1 MNLQDTFNNEIAPK
15 LMNDL
20 GIKNIMAVP
29 RLKKVV
35 INMGVGEAAIDKK
48 YLESAKSDLTAI
60 AGQQAIITYARKS
73 VASFKIRE
81 GWPMGCKATLRGK
94 RMYDFIER
102 LINVAIPRERDFRG
116 LNPKSFDEQG
126 NYSMGIKEQIIFPE
140 INYDNIDKIRGM
152 DICINISANNKTD
165 AKALLQALN
174 FPFRSW
180 IMTRKSIVA
189 RQKKREKIVAKFK
202 NKREQLKS
210 IFQNMNNSYD
220 DRMAAY
226 QKFQNLPRNA
236 SPSRLVRRCSITGR
250 PHAVY
255 RKFGLSRIK
264 LREAAMRGEIPG
276 LTKSSW

>member
-1 MNLQDTFNNEIAPK
+1 MDLQDTYNNEIAPK
-15 LMNDL
+15 LMSDL
-20 GIKNIMAVP
+20 GINNIMAVP

-94 RMYDFIER
+94 RMFDFIER
-102 LINVAIPRERDFRG
+102 LVNVAIPRERDFRG

-126 NYSMGIKEQIIFPE
+126 NYNLGIKEQIIFPE

-165 AKALLQALN
+165 ALALLQALN
-174 FPFRSW
+174 FPFR
-180 IMTRKSIVA
+180 
-189 RQKKREKIVAKFK
+189 
-202 NKREQLKS
+202 N
-210 IFQNMNNSYD
+210 
-220 DRMAAY
+220 
-226 QKFQNLPRNA
+226 
-236 SPSRLVRRCSITGR
+236 
-250 PHAVY
+250 
-255 RKFGLSRIK
+255 
-264 LREAAMRGEIPG
+264 
-276 LTKSSW
+276 

>member
-15 LMNDL
+15 LMSDL

-174 FPFRSW
+174 FPFRS
-180 IMTRKSIVA
+180 
-189 RQKKREKIVAKFK
+189 
-202 NKREQLKS
+202 
-210 IFQNMNNSYD
+210 
-220 DRMAAY
+220 
-226 QKFQNLPRNA
+226 
-236 SPSRLVRRCSITGR
+236 
-250 PHAVY
+250 
-255 RKFGLSRIK
+255 
-264 LREAAMRGEIPG
+264 
-276 LTKSSW
+276 

>member
-15 LMNDL
+15 LMSDL

-152 DICINISANNKTD
+152 DICINLSANNKID

-174 FPFRSW
+174 FPFR
-180 IMTRKSIVA
+180 
-189 RQKKREKIVAKFK
+189 
-202 NKREQLKS
+202 N
-210 IFQNMNNSYD
+210 
-220 DRMAAY
+220 
-226 QKFQNLPRNA
+226 
-236 SPSRLVRRCSITGR
+236 
-250 PHAVY
+250 
-255 RKFGLSRIK
+255 
-264 LREAAMRGEIPG
+264 
-276 LTKSSW
+276 

>member
-1 MNLQDTFNNEIAPK
+1 MDLQDTYNNEIAPK

-20 GIKNIMAVP
+20 GINNIMAVP

-60 AGQQAIITYARKS
+60 AGQQAIVTYARKS

-102 LINVAIPRERDFRG
+102 LVNVAIPRERDFRG

-126 NYSMGIKEQIIFPE
+126 NYSIGIKEQIIFPE

-174 FPFRSW
+174 FPFR
-180 IMTRKSIVA
+180 
-189 RQKKREKIVAKFK
+189 
-202 NKREQLKS
+202 N
-210 IFQNMNNSYD
+210 
-220 DRMAAY
+220 
-226 QKFQNLPRNA
+226 
-236 SPSRLVRRCSITGR
+236 
-250 PHAVY
+250 
-255 RKFGLSRIK
+255 
-264 LREAAMRGEIPG
+264 
-276 LTKSSW
+276 

>member
-94 RMYDFIER
+94 RMFDFIER
-102 LINVAIPRERDFRG
+102 LVNVAIPRERDFRG

-174 FPFRSW
+174 FPFR
-180 IMTRKSIVA
+180 
-189 RQKKREKIVAKFK
+189 
-202 NKREQLKS
+202 N
-210 IFQNMNNSYD
+210 
-220 DRMAAY
+220 
-226 QKFQNLPRNA
+226 
-236 SPSRLVRRCSITGR
+236 
-250 PHAVY
+250 
-255 RKFGLSRIK
+255 
-264 LREAAMRGEIPG
+264 
-276 LTKSSW
+276 

>member
-1 MNLQDTFNNEIAPK
+1 MNLQDTFNKEIAPK

-116 LNPKSFDEQG
+116 L
-126 NYSMGIKEQIIFPE
+126 I
-140 INYDNIDKIRGM
+140 
-152 DICINISANNKTD
+152 
-165 AKALLQALN
+165 
-174 FPFRSW
+174 
-180 IMTRKSIVA
+180 
-189 RQKKREKIVAKFK
+189 
-202 NKREQLKS
+202 
-210 IFQNMNNSYD
+210 
-220 DRMAAY
+220 
-226 QKFQNLPRNA
+226 QNLLM
-236 SPSRLVRRCSITGR
+236 SKEITAWG
-250 PHAVY
+250 
-255 RKFGLSRIK
+255 
-264 LREAAMRGEIPG
+264 
-276 LTKSSW
+276 

>member
-15 LMNDL
+15 LMSDL

-81 GWPMGCKATLRGK
+81 GWPMGCKATLRGI
-94 RMYDFIER
+94 RMFDFIER
-102 LINVAIPRERDFRG
+102 LVNVAIPRERDFRG
-116 LNPKSFDEQG
+116 LNPKSFDGQG
-126 NYSMGIKEQIIFPE
+126 NYNLGIKEQIIFPE

-165 AKALLQALN
+165 ALALLQALN
-174 FPFRSW
+174 FPFR
-180 IMTRKSIVA
+180 
-189 RQKKREKIVAKFK
+189 
-202 NKREQLKS
+202 N
-210 IFQNMNNSYD
+210 
-220 DRMAAY
+220 
-226 QKFQNLPRNA
+226 
-236 SPSRLVRRCSITGR
+236 
-250 PHAVY
+250 
-255 RKFGLSRIK
+255 
-264 LREAAMRGEIPG
+264 
-276 LTKSSW
+276 

>member
-102 LINVAIPRERDFRG
+102 LIKVAIPRERDFRG

-126 NYSMGIKEQIIFPE
+126 NYSMGIKEQITFPE

-152 DICINISANNKTD
+152 DICINISANNKLD

-174 FPFRSW
+174 FPFR
-180 IMTRKSIVA
+180 
-189 RQKKREKIVAKFK
+189 
-202 NKREQLKS
+202 N
-210 IFQNMNNSYD
+210 
-220 DRMAAY
+220 
-226 QKFQNLPRNA
+226 
-236 SPSRLVRRCSITGR
+236 
-250 PHAVY
+250 
-255 RKFGLSRIK
+255 
-264 LREAAMRGEIPG
+264 
-276 LTKSSW
+276 

>member
-1 MNLQDTFNNEIAPK
+1 MDLQDTYNNEIAPK

-20 GIKNIMAVP
+20 GINNIMAVP

-60 AGQQAIITYARKS
+60 AGQQAIVTYARKS

-94 RMYDFIER
+94 RMFDFIER
-102 LINVAIPRERDFRG
+102 LVNVAIPRERDFRG

-126 NYSMGIKEQIIFPE
+126 NYNLGIKEQIIFPE

-165 AKALLQALN
+165 ALALLQALN
-174 FPFRSW
+174 FPFR
-180 IMTRKSIVA
+180 
-189 RQKKREKIVAKFK
+189 
-202 NKREQLKS
+202 N
-210 IFQNMNNSYD
+210 
-220 DRMAAY
+220 
-226 QKFQNLPRNA
+226 
-236 SPSRLVRRCSITGR
+236 
-250 PHAVY
+250 
-255 RKFGLSRIK
+255 
-264 LREAAMRGEIPG
+264 
-276 LTKSSW
+276 

>member
-1 MNLQDTFNNEIAPK
+1 MDLQDTYNNEIAPK

-20 GIKNIMAVP
+20 GINNIMAVP

-60 AGQQAIITYARKS
+60 AGQQAIVTYARKS

-102 LINVAIPRERDFRG
+102 LVNVAIPRERDFRG

-165 AKALLQALN
+165 ARALLQALN
-174 FPFRSW
+174 FPFR
-180 IMTRKSIVA
+180 
-189 RQKKREKIVAKFK
+189 
-202 NKREQLKS
+202 N
-210 IFQNMNNSYD
+210 
-220 DRMAAY
+220 
-226 QKFQNLPRNA
+226 
-236 SPSRLVRRCSITGR
+236 
-250 PHAVY
+250 
-255 RKFGLSRIK
+255 
-264 LREAAMRGEIPG
+264 
-276 LTKSSW
+276 